1 MNMRFLLGPFQ
12 YSLKRERDEERN
24 GIRVIEKIKINF
36 FLKSELG
43 DDKLGLRKD
52 KVSEKKE

>member
-1 MNMRFLLGPFQ
+1 MRFLLGPFQ
-12 YSLKRERDEERN
+12 YSLKRERERDEERN

-52 KVSEKKE
+52 KVSEEKE